1 MQVDINGSSLSEKS
15 LNGSKLKDAHSY
27 VGFANFPNQ
36 VFRRAIKNGFEFTL
50 MVVGCSGLGKS
61 TFINSLFCAEIN
73 DPDTEKRRISPTVQI
88 EEKIVRL
95 IENGVTLN
103 LTLVDC
109 PGFGDAVDNSK
120 CWEPIVN
127 YIEKKYLDYFSEE
140 TKIERAATIP
150 DKRVHLCLYFISP
163 TGHGLKQ
170 LDIEMMKKLHDRVNV
185 IPVIA
190 KADTLTV
197 SELSHFKNQITKEI
211 EENGIKLYKFPDTED
226 EDEKRQFGP
235 LRERFPFAIV
245 GSNQVRE
252 TNGRRCR
259 VRDYSWGTV
268 EVENLQHNDF
278 IALRDTV
285 IRMNL
290 IDLIAVTRSVHYE
303 NFRYRQLNKGPKNAI
318 DRWSI
323 TIILLIWDIQCNL
336 LTITRHENSEF
347 NQSYSRDPFTQLEH
361 EKQIKEK
368 ELEERK
374 RSMEKVFEEK
384 VMEREEK
391 LVARQSE
398 LDEKEKE
405 NRRILQERRL
415 TLEQLMSE
423 VVELRRSTGT
433 VSRQD
438 SRSSPSEKSSRMKK
452 GLGGIF
458 KN

>member
-1 MQVDINGSSLSEKS
+1 MQVEMNNSHLSEVS
-15 LNGSKLKDAHSY
+15 LNSSKLRDAHSY

-61 TFINSLFCAEIN
+61 TFINSLFCAEVN
-73 DPDTEKRRISPTVQI
+73 ELDVEKRCTSPTVQI
-88 EEKIVRL
+88 EEQAVRL
-95 IENGVTLN
+95 VENGVTLN

-109 PGFGDAVDNSK
+109 PGFGDAVDNSQW

-127 YIEKKYLDYFSEE
+127 YIEKKYLDFFSEE

-150 DKRVHLCLYFISP
+150 DKRVHLCLYFIAP

-170 LDIEMMKKLHDRVNV
+170 LDIEVMKKLHDRVNV

-190 KADTLTV
+190 KADTLTTNEV
-197 SELSHFKNQITKEI
+197 TRFKSQIMKDVEA
-211 EENGIKLYKFPDTED
+211 NGIKLYKFPDAED
-226 EDEKRQFGP
+226 EDENKQFGP
-235 LRERFPFAIV
+235 LRERFPFAVV
-245 GSNQVRE
+245 GSNQIRE
-252 TNGRRCR
+252 TNGRRSR
-259 VRDYSWGTV
+259 VRDYIWGTV

-278 IALRDTV
+278 IALRDTI
-285 IRMNL
+285 IRINL
-290 IDLIAVTRSVHYE
+290 IDLIAVTRGVHYE
-303 NFRYRQLNKGPKNAI
+303 NFRFRQLSKGPKNAI
-318 DRWSI
+318 D
-323 TIILLIWDIQCNL
+323 
-336 LTITRHENSEF
+336 
-347 NQSYSRDPFTQLEH
+347 RDPFTQLEH

-391 LVARQSE
+391 LALRQAE
-398 LDEKEKE
+398 LDDKEKE
-405 NRRILQERRL
+405 NHRVLLERRRA
-415 TLEQLMSE
+415 LEQLMSD

-438 SRSSPSEKSSRMKK
+438 SRCSPSDKSSRVKK

>member
-1 MQVDINGSSLSEKS
+1 MQVDMNGSHLSEKS

-61 TFINSLFCAEIN
+61 TFINSLFCTEIN

-95 IENGVTLN
+95 MENGVTLN

-197 SELSHFKNQITKEI
+197 SELSHFKNQIIKEI

-226 EDEKRQFGP
+226 EDENRQFGP

-278 IALRDTV
+278 IALRDT
-285 IRMNL
+285 
-290 IDLIAVTRSVHYE
+290 
-303 NFRYRQLNKGPKNAI
+303 
-318 DRWSI
+318 
-323 TIILLIWDIQCNL
+323 II
-336 LTITRHENSEF
+336 
-347 NQSYSRDPFTQLEH
+347 RDPFTQLEH

-391 LVARQSE
+391 LIARQLE
-398 LDEKEKE
+398 
-405 NRRILQERRL
+405 ILQERRMA
-415 TLEQLMSE
+415 LEQLMTE

-438 SRSSPSEKSSRMKK
+438 SRLENVFVFLRDFMCHNSWFPAPRC
-452 GLGGIF
+452 LT
-458 KN
+458 

>member
-1 MQVDINGSSLSEKS
+1 MQVDINGSGLSDKL
-15 LNGSKLKDAHSY
+15 LNGSKLKDTHSY

-36 VFRRAIKNGFEFTL
+36 VFRRAIKDGFEFTL

-61 TFINSLFCAEIN
+61 TFINSLFCTEVN
-73 DPDTEKRRISPTVQI
+73 DPDAAKPHISPTVQI
-88 EEKIVRL
+88 EEKIVQL
-95 IENGVTLN
+95 MENGVTLN

-120 CWEPIVN
+120 CWEPIIN
-127 YIEKKYLDYFSEE
+127 YVEKKYLDYFSEE
-140 TKIERAATIP
+140 TKIERASTIP

-170 LDIEMMKKLHDRVNV
+170 LDVEMMKKLHDRVNI

-197 SELSHFKNQITKEI
+197 SELSHFKSQITKEI

-226 EDEKRQFGP
+226 EDEKKQFGP

-252 TNGRRCR
+252 ANGRRCR
-259 VRDYSWGTV
+259 VRDYTWGTV

-303 NFRYRQLNKGPKNAI
+303 NFRYRQLNKGSKSQI
-318 DRWSI
+318 D
-323 TIILLIWDIQCNL
+323 
-336 LTITRHENSEF
+336 
-347 NQSYSRDPFTQLEH
+347 RDPFTQLEY

-374 RSMEKVFEEK
+374 CSMEKVFEEK
-384 VMEREEK
+384 VKEREEK
-391 LVARQSE
+391 LIARQYE

-405 NRRILQERRL
+405 NRQILQERRL
-415 TLEQLMSE
+415 ALEQLMSE

-433 VSRQD
+433 ISRQD

>member
-1 MQVDINGSSLSEKS
+1 MQVDVNGSSLSEKS
-15 LNGSKLKDAHSY
+15 LNGSKLKDTHSY

-61 TFINSLFCAEIN
+61 TFINSLFCTEIN
-73 DPDTEKRRISPTVQI
+73 DPGTEKRHISPTVQI

-95 IENGVTLN
+95 VENGVTLN

-197 SELSHFKNQITKEI
+197 SELAHFKNQIIKEI
-211 EENGIKLYKFPDTED
+211 EESGIKLYKFPDTED

-252 TNGRRCR
+252 INGRRHR

-303 NFRYRQLNKGPKNAI
+303 NFRYRQLNKGPKNTI
-318 DRWSI
+318 D
-323 TIILLIWDIQCNL
+323 
-336 LTITRHENSEF
+336 
-347 NQSYSRDPFTQLEH
+347 RDPFTQLEH
-361 EKQIKEK
+361 EKRIKEK

-391 LVARQSE
+391 LAARQSE

-415 TLEQLMSE
+415 TLEHLMSE
-423 VVELRRSTGT
+423 VVELRRNTGT
-433 VSRQD
+433 ISRQD

>member
-15 LNGSKLKDAHSY
+15 LNGSKLKDAHCY

-50 MVVGCSGLGKS
+50 MVIGCSGLGKS
-61 TFINSLFCAEIN
+61 TFINSLFCTEVN

-88 EEKIVRL
+88 EEKVVRL
-95 IENGVTLN
+95 MENGVTLN

-170 LDIEMMKKLHDRVNV
+170 LDVEMMKKLHDRVNV

-190 KADTLTV
+190 KADTLTA

-235 LRERFPFAIV
+235 LRDRFPFAIV

-318 DRWSI
+318 DR
-323 TIILLIWDIQCNL
+323 
-336 LTITRHENSEF
+336 
-347 NQSYSRDPFTQLEH
+347 DPFTQLEH

-415 TLEQLMSE
+415 NLEQLMGE
-423 VVELRRSTGT
+423 VVELRRNNGT

>member
-1 MQVDINGSSLSEKS
+1 MQTDINGSSLSEKS

-61 TFINSLFCAEIN
+61 TFINSLFCTEIN
-73 DPDTEKRRISPTVQI
+73 DPDTEKRRISRTVQI

-95 IENGVTLN
+95 VENGVTLN

-140 TKIERAATIP
+140 TKIERAAIIP

-197 SELSHFKNQITKEI
+197 NELSYFKNQITKEI

-252 TNGRRCR
+252 NNGRRYR

-285 IRMNL
+285 IR
-290 IDLIAVTRSVHYE
+290 Y
-303 NFRYRQLNKGPKNAI
+303 
-318 DRWSI
+318 
-323 TIILLIWDIQCNL
+323 
-336 LTITRHENSEF
+336 
-347 NQSYSRDPFTQLEH
+347 
-361 EKQIKEK
+361 
-368 ELEERK
+368 
-374 RSMEKVFEEK
+374 
-384 VMEREEK
+384 
-391 LVARQSE
+391 
-398 LDEKEKE
+398 
-405 NRRILQERRL
+405 
-415 TLEQLMSE
+415 
-423 VVELRRSTGT
+423 
-433 VSRQD
+433 
-438 SRSSPSEKSSRMKK
+438 
-452 GLGGIF
+452 
-458 KN
+458 

>member
-1 MQVDINGSSLSEKS
+1 MTAMMQIDINGSGLSEKS

-61 TFINSLFCAEIN
+61 TFINSLFCTEIN
-73 DPDTEKRRISPTVQI
+73 DPDTEKRRISRTVQI

-95 IENGVTLN
+95 VENGVTLN

-140 TKIERAATIP
+140 TKIERAAIIP

-197 SELSHFKNQITKEI
+197 NELSYFKNQITKEI

-318 DRWSI
+318 DR
-323 TIILLIWDIQCNL
+323 
-336 LTITRHENSEF
+336 
-347 NQSYSRDPFTQLEH
+347 DPFTQLEH
-361 EKQIKEK
+361 EKQVKEK

-374 RSMEKVFEEK
+374 RNMEKVFEDK

-405 NRRILQERRL
+405 NRRILQERHL
-415 TLEQLMSE
+415 TLEQLMGE

>member
-1 MQVDINGSSLSEKS
+1 MMQIDINGSGLSEKS

-61 TFINSLFCAEIN
+61 TFINSLFCTEIN
-73 DPDTEKRRISPTVQI
+73 DPDTEKRRISRTVQI

-95 IENGVTLN
+95 VENGVTLN

-140 TKIERAATIP
+140 TKIERAAIIP

-197 SELSHFKNQITKEI
+197 NELSYFKNQITKEI

-318 DRWSI
+318 DR
-323 TIILLIWDIQCNL
+323 
-336 LTITRHENSEF
+336 
-347 NQSYSRDPFTQLEH
+347 DPFTQLEH
-361 EKQIKEK
+361 EKQVKEK

-374 RSMEKVFEEK
+374 RNMEKVFEDK

-405 NRRILQERRL
+405 NRRILQERHL
-415 TLEQLMSE
+415 TLEQLMGE

>member
-1 MQVDINGSSLSEKS
+1 MHECILGRQHFLSLFRLLLMTAMMQIDINGSGLSEKS

-61 TFINSLFCAEIN
+61 TFINSLFCTEIN
-73 DPDTEKRRISPTVQI
+73 DPDTEKRRISRTVQI

-95 IENGVTLN
+95 VENGVTLN

-140 TKIERAATIP
+140 TKIERAAIIP

-197 SELSHFKNQITKEI
+197 NELSYFKNQITKEI

-318 DRWSI
+318 DR
-323 TIILLIWDIQCNL
+323 
-336 LTITRHENSEF
+336 
-347 NQSYSRDPFTQLEH
+347 DPFTQLEH
-361 EKQIKEK
+361 EKQVKEK

-374 RSMEKVFEEK
+374 RNMEKVFEDK

-405 NRRILQERRL
+405 NRRILQERHL
-415 TLEQLMSE
+415 TLEQLMGE